1 MQSRLGWIWTALGDA
16 VINQAVIERDDDAE
30 QIEDQGLNL
39 ILQTRS
45 HSVCLCDRVVKTGV
59 VVALIIK
66 PDIPLAQF
74 SRNSLK
80 KFSAITA

>member
-1 MQSRLGWIWTALGDA
+1 
-16 VINQAVIERDDDAE
+16 
-30 QIEDQGLNL
+30 L